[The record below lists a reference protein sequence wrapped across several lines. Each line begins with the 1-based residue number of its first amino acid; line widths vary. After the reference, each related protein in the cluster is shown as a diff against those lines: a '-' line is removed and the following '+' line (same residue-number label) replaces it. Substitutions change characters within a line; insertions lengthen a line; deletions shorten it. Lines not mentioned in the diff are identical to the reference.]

1 VWHFTCIQ
9 EYGKFLSKEWLT
21 LHEREEMKLNARE
34 SETNFWNK
42 VRERERERERERP
55 ISGTR

>member
-42 VRERERERERERP
+42 VRERERERP